1 MKIALRH
8 TGLMGTRRLVVGLT
22 LLIVAVCASPAA
34 AQQSIFVDPD
44 SPTGAEYDI
53 PLERARRDASPDP
66 QSANQSYRSS
76 SAPLFGSGIETGS
89 DGGGKARTS
98 SPSSSGARGSRSTG
112 KKAQRSRRSGRR
124 GIPEAVQAAIRQPG
138 APDGGIGTTLLFGG
152 AGLLVLLLGGAVGIA
167 LRRAR
172 D

>member
-1 MKIALRH
+1 
-8 TGLMGTRRLVVGLT
+8 MGIRRLVVGLT
-22 LLIVAVCASPAA
+22 VLVVAAFAPPAA

-66 QSANQSYRSS
+66 QSANQPYRSR
-76 SAPLFGSGIETGS
+76 SAPLFGSGIDTGS
-89 DGGGKARTS
+89 GPGRADQGGVA
-98 SPSSSGARGSRSTG
+98 SPSDANGSAPAG
-112 KKAQRSRRSGRR
+112 KTPRNQRAGRQ
-124 GIPEAVQAAIRQPG
+124 GIPEAVQAAIQQPG
-138 APDGGIGTTLLFGG
+138 APDGGVGTSLLFGG
-152 AGLLVLLLGGAVGIA
+152 AGLLVLLLGGVVGIA